1 MAARQE
7 GGAARQGV
15 ADRPVGGRGV
25 GRCGRGSGGFGATVR
40 TAVDTADRTAVRWLV
55 GPPVGE
61 ADGLT
66 VRTTVGPREGS
77 CGAERALR
85 APGCADALCPLAVV
99 DAQAGGER
107 TERQVAEARGAVQLG
122 GGDGQRP
129 AAAVQPEAVE
139 TVGDGPAA
147 DPWGGLQHGDRH
159 SRAGQMARGGEP
171 GRTGPHDDD
180 VHGRCGAQHMT
191 LPRSVPT
198 AAHPSRAGAAVRA
211 TERGCGD
218 GEKTADRSTGGV
230 QGAHPHAPWPKL
242 PVWPRGYAVRSAV

>member
-25 GRCGRGSGGFGATVR
+25 GDGGRGSGGVGATVR
-40 TAVDTADRTAVRWLV
+40 TAVDTADRTAVRGLV

-66 VRTTVGPREGS
+66 VRTTVGAREGP
-77 CGAERALR
+77 CGGEGALR
-85 APGCADALCPLAVV
+85 APGRADALGPLAVV

-107 TERQVAEARGAVQLG
+107 TERQIAEARGAVQLG

-180 VHGRCGAQHMT
+180 VHGRCGAQHDD
-191 LPRSVPT
+191 PPEVGPNGGAPESCPVP
-198 AAHPSRAGAAVRA
+198 P
-211 TERGCGD
+211 
-218 GEKTADRSTGGV
+218 
-230 QGAHPHAPWPKL
+230 
-242 PVWPRGYAVRSAV
+242 